1 MAVSSRD
8 SRTAYTV
15 SGAAISATGTFRK
28 KIHSQPAFS
37 TSRPPTTGP
46 MPSARPEMPAHR
58 PSARPSSGPLKVL
71 VMIESDPGIRNAA
84 PAPCTPRKNTS
95 SLIEPDSP
103 APIEPSVN
111 TTSPARNMRL
121 RPNTS
126 PRRPPVTSRTPNT
139 SV

>member
-1 MAVSSRD
+1 M
-8 SRTAYTV
+8 
-15 SGAAISATGTFRK
+15 IATGTFRK

-46 MPSARPEMPAHR
+46 IPSAMPEMPAHR
-58 PSARPSSGPLKVL
+58 PSARPRSGPLKVF

-84 PAPCTPRKNTS
+84 PAPWMLRNATS
-95 SLIEPDSP
+95 SLIDPDSP

-111 TTSPARNMRL
+111 TTRPARNMRL

-126 PRRPPVTSRTPNT
+126 PSRPPVTSSTPNT
-139 SV
+139 RV